1 MDKYFVKLVKSF
13 LNDKK
18 HQGGRAFADFKKWIL
33 WNPDY
38 GYITYNYVRNY
49 KETEY
54 NETLKA
60 VQNENN

>member
-1 MDKYFVKLVKSF
+1 MDKYFIKLVKSF

-18 HQGGRAFADFKKWIL
+18 HQGGRTFADFKKWIV

-38 GYITYNYVRNY
+38 GYITYNYVRKY